1 MARPFL
7 TRLAVAAG
15 TLAPASA
22 VGQAPAGP
30 PATPPQVV
38 WVRPGTPQ
46 AAGPAAPPAA
56 ADEPIWVRPG
66 GLPARRLAVDEVRA
80 EKPAPLIVP
89 VEAREEPA
97 PPAPIPLPAVPPD
110 GWHRVG
116 SSRDLPELVPPPP
129 EFTGSPTTDSGTTGE
144 TTDAP
149 KREGP
154 KTWHGHKYPVQ
165 AFAPPG
171 GFPILPTGPGY
182 YTLLDE
188 IRGNFRDKPPRWP
201 YPRSGPIMPPFNEI
215 DFTYLDAIPFD
226 QRDWAERLHRVPV
239 GDHWLFSTGGE
250 FRTRYNY
257 ETNSRLS
264 GKDNTYQLFRNRLY
278 TDVWF
283 EDYFRV
289 YTEFLYGDSI
299 WQDLPPLTRDV
310 NRGDIQQLFADVR
323 LGEINGNPIY
333 LRAGRQELLYGSQR
347 LVSTNDWG
355 NNRTRFDG
363 LKLFYRSE
371 TLDADAFLTRPTQ
384 VRFGQLDPWDRN
396 QTFSGAWLTYKPKA
410 GTFVDLY
417 YLDLENDNPGAAK
430 GQFKT
435 GSFNVSTFG
444 GRYYG
449 RHDSGLLLD
458 FEGMLQFGHWADQS
472 ILAQAF
478 SGYVGWYFKD
488 CWATPTVWAGY
499 DYASGDPDPN
509 NTGQHRTFNQLFQ
522 FGHYYYGFI
531 DITGGQNIRDWNVQ
545 AYAYPTNWMTTGI
558 QYHVFRLDSNKDALY
573 NAAGQ
578 ATRQDRTGR
587 AGDNVGSEI
596 DVLVNFHLTD
606 RQDVFLNYCH
616 FFPGPFIQ
624 ATGPSFGLDYVYL
637 QYSLRW

>member
-1 MARPFL
+1 VTE
-7 TRLAVAAG
+7 TR
-15 TLAPASA
+15 
-22 VGQAPAGP
+22 
-30 PATPPQVV
+30 
-38 WVRPGTPQ
+38 
-46 AAGPAAPPAA
+46 PAAPQTVAAPAPTA
-56 ADEPIWVRPG
+56 PPAPQPTADEVIWMRPG
-66 GLPARRLAVDEVRA
+66 APAPSPENPPTVVEVRQ
-80 EKPAPLIVP
+80 ERSPVVP
-89 VEAREEPA
+89 VEARGEPIPVPP
-97 PPAPIPLPAVPPD
+97 PPAAPATLPPIVPTPPTDPVPAD

-116 SSRDLPELVPPPP
+116 SSRERPAVYQSPVPGPGGAGDPPTAP
-129 EFTGSPTTDSGTTGE
+129 QVIETPMTEERPSGEKKDGAKP
-144 TTDAP
+144 AP
-149 KREGP
+149 
-154 KTWHGHKYPVQ
+154 TWHGHKYPVQ
-165 AFAPPG
+165 PLPPPG
-171 GFPILPTGPGY
+171 AFPIIPSGPGY
-182 YTLLDE
+182 YSLLDE
-188 IRGNFRDKPPRWP
+188 IRGDFRDKPPRWP

-215 DFTYLDAIPFD
+215 NFSYLDAIPFD
-226 QRDWAERLHRVPV
+226 QRDWAERLHRIPI

-250 FRTRYNY
+250 FRTRYNS
-257 ETNSRLS
+257 ETNTRLL
-264 GKDNTYQLFRNRLY
+264 GQNDTYQLFRTRLY

-283 EDYFRV
+283 EDYFRF
-289 YTEFLYGDSI
+289 YAEFYYGDTI
-299 WQDLPPLTRDV
+299 WQDVVPYARDV
-310 NRGDIQQLFADVR
+310 NRGDIQQMFIDLK
-323 LGEINGNPIY
+323 LGAIDGDPVY
-333 LRAGRQELLYGSQR
+333 LRAGRQELYYGSQR
-347 LVSTNDWG
+347 LVSTVDWG
-355 NNRTRFDG
+355 NNRPRFDG
-363 LKLFYRSE
+363 LKAFYRSE
-371 TLDADAFLTRPTQ
+371 KLDADAFLTRPTQ

-396 QTFSGAWLTYKPKA
+396 QTFSGAWLTYKPKK
-410 GTFVDLY
+410 GTLFDLY
-417 YLDLENDNPGAAK
+417 YLNLENDNPGVAR

-435 GSFNVSTFG
+435 GSYNISTFG

-488 CWATPTVWAGY
+488 CWATPTIWVGY

-522 FGHYYYGFI
+522 FGHYYYGFV
-531 DITGGQNIRDWNVQ
+531 DITGGQNIRDWNIQ
-545 AYAYPTNWMTTGI
+545 AYAYPTNWVTTGI

-578 ATRQDRTGR
+578 ATRQDRTGK

-624 ATGPSFGLDYVYL
+624 ATGPSFGLDFVYA